1 MGNIESLP
9 VRSDLVGLKPYG
21 APHLDVPVQLN
32 VNENAYPLP
41 DEVVESMRAAVDA
54 HFAGLNRYPDREFD
68 ELRRHLVTYL
78 DGVNARAGSSVDLDP
93 SMIWAGNG
101 SNEVLSHIVQAFGG
115 PGRTVLGF
123 TPSYSMHPL
132 ITTGTGASWQSFERK
147 DDFTLDAET
156 VAAEVARVDPDIV
169 FLCTPNNPTG
179 TSIGLDVIEAAYE
192 NCSGIVIVDEAY
204 AEFSRP
210 AKPSAMTLLEG
221 RPRLVVSRT
230 MSKAFACAG
239 LRLGYAIAAPEL
251 IDVLRLVRLP
261 YHLSEITQ
269 VLACTALEH
278 AEVLLANVDRLIDSR
293 DRMSARLAE
302 VGFAVHASDSNFVL
316 FGNITSPQELWQKL
330 LDRGVLIRDIGIA
343 GHARVNAG
351 TEAETDAFL
360 TAIDEIL
367 AESPGILAAEPS
379 EPSELSESSDSA
391 EPAVAAERQ

>member
-1 MGNIESLP
+1 MIAVGNIDSLP

-21 APHLDVPVQLN
+21 APHLNVPVQLN

-41 DEVVESMRAAVDA
+41 DVVIDSMRSAVDD
-54 HFAGLNRYPDREFD
+54 HFAGLNRYPDREFTA
-68 ELRRHLVTYL
+68 LREHLVTYL
-78 DGVNARAGSSVDLDP
+78 DGVNERAGDTVDLDP
-93 SMIWAGNG
+93 SMIWAANG

-132 ITTGTGASWQSFERK
+132 ITTGTGAEWQHVERK

-156 VAAEVARVDPDIV
+156 VAAEVARANPDIV

-179 TSIGLDVIEAAYE
+179 TSIGLDVIEAAYD
-192 NCSGIVIVDEAY
+192 NCAGIVIVDEAY

-210 AKPSAMTLLEG
+210 AKSSAMTLLDG

-261 YHLSEITQ
+261 YHLSEVTQ

-278 AEVLLANVDRLIDSR
+278 AELLLGNVDRLIDSR
-293 DRMSARLAE
+293 NRMSSHLAE
-302 VGFAVHASDSNFVL
+302 AGFTVHDSDSNFVL
-316 FGNITSPQELWQKL
+316 FGNIASPADLWQKL
-330 LDRGVLIRDIGIA
+330 LDRGILIRDIGIT

-351 TEAETDAFL
+351 TEEETAAFL
-360 TAIDEIL
+360 TAIDDIL
-367 AESPGILAAEPS
+367 AESPDTLEERPQAPTPSSAAPTKGT
-379 EPSELSESSDSA
+379 P
-391 EPAVAAERQ
+391 

>member
-41 DEVVESMRAAVDA
+41 GEVVESMRAAVDA

-78 DGVNARAGSSVDLDP
+78 DGVNARAGSSVELDP

-132 ITTGTGASWQSFERK
+132 ITTGTGAAWQSFERK

-179 TSIGLDVIEAAYE
+179 TSIGLEVIEAAYE

-210 AKPSAMTLLEG
+210 AKLSAMTLLEG

-278 AEVLLANVDRLIDSR
+278 AEVLLGNVDRLIDSR
-293 DRMSARLAE
+293 NRMSAHLAE
-302 VGFAVHASDSNFVL
+302 VGFDVHPSDSNFVL
-316 FGNITSPQELWQKL
+316 FGNISSPQELWQKL

-343 GHARVNAG
+343 GHVRVNAG
-351 TEAETDAFL
+351 TEEETDAFF

-367 AESPGILAAEPS
+367 VESPGILAAEP
-379 EPSELSESSDSA
+379 
-391 EPAVAAERQ
+391 AVAAERQ

>member
-41 DEVVESMRAAVDA
+41 DVVVESMRSAVDA
-54 HFAGLNRYPDREFD
+54 HFSGLNRYPDREFTA
-68 ELRRHLVTYL
+68 LREHLVTYL
-78 DGVNARAGSSVDLDP
+78 TGVNDRAGSPVDLDP
-93 SMIWAGNG
+93 NMIWAANG

-132 ITTGTGASWQSFERK
+132 ITTGTGASWQHVDRK

-156 VAAEVARVDPDIV
+156 VAAEVSRTDPDIV

-179 TSIGLDVIEAAYE
+179 TSIGLDVIEAAYD

-210 AKPSAMTLLEG
+210 AKPSAMTLLQG

-239 LRLGYAIAAPEL
+239 LRLGYAIADPDL

-278 AEVLLANVDRLIDSR
+278 AEVLLGNVDRLIDSR
-293 DRMSARLAE
+293 NRISTHLAAA
-302 VGFAVHASDSNFVL
+302 GFTVHPSDSNFVL
-316 FGNITSPQELWQKL
+316 FGNISSPQELWQKL
-330 LDRGVLIRDIGIA
+330 LDRGVLIRDIGIT

-351 TEAETDAFL
+351 TEEETTAFL
-360 TAIDEIL
+360 QAIDEIL
-367 AESPGILAAEPS
+367 AESPQTLAADPQT
-379 EPSELSESSDSA
+379 LAD
-391 EPAVAAERQ
+391 RD

>member
-1 MGNIESLP
+1 MIAVGNIESLP

-21 APHLDVPVQLN
+21 APHLNVPVQLN

-41 DEVVESMRAAVDA
+41 DVVVDSMRTAVDD
-54 HFAGLNRYPDREFD
+54 HFAGLNRYPDREFTA
-68 ELRRHLVTYL
+68 LREHLVTYL
-78 DGVNARAGSSVDLDP
+78 NGVNERAGDTVELDP
-93 SMIWAGNG
+93 SMIWAANG

-132 ITTGTGASWQSFERK
+132 ITTGTGAEWQHVERK
-147 DDFTLDAET
+147 DDFTLDADT
-156 VAAEVARVDPDIV
+156 VAAEVARANPDIV

-179 TSIGLDVIEAAYE
+179 TSIGLDVIEAAYD
-192 NCSGIVIVDEAY
+192 NCAGIVIVDEAY

-210 AKPSAMTLLEG
+210 AKSSAMTLLEG

-278 AEVLLANVDRLIDSR
+278 AEVLLGNVDRLIDSR
-293 DRMSARLAE
+293 NRMSAHLAE
-302 VGFAVHASDSNFVL
+302 AGFAVHDSDSNFVL
-316 FGNITSPQELWQKL
+316 FGNIASPADLWQKL
-330 LDRGVLIRDIGIA
+330 LDRGVIIRDIGIA
-343 GHARVNAG
+343 NHARVNAG
-351 TEAETDAFL
+351 TEEETEAFL
-360 TAIDEIL
+360 SAIDEIL
-367 AESPGILAAEPS
+367 AESPDVLLERPQTPTPSSAAPTKGT
-379 EPSELSESSDSA
+379 P
-391 EPAVAAERQ
+391 

>member
-1 MGNIESLP
+1 MIAVGNIESLP

-21 APHLDVPVQLN
+21 APHLNVPVQLN

-41 DEVVESMRAAVDA
+41 DVVVDSMRTAVDD
-54 HFAGLNRYPDREFD
+54 HFAGLNRYPDREFTA
-68 ELRRHLVTYL
+68 LREHLVTYL
-78 DGVNARAGSSVDLDP
+78 NGVNERAGDTVELDP
-93 SMIWAGNG
+93 SMIWAANG

-123 TPSYSMHPL
+123 THSYSMHPL
-132 ITTGTGASWQSFERK
+132 ITTGTGAEWQHVERK
-147 DDFTLDAET
+147 DDFTLDADT
-156 VAAEVARVDPDIV
+156 VAAEVARANPDIV

-179 TSIGLDVIEAAYE
+179 TSIGLDVIEAAYD
-192 NCSGIVIVDEAY
+192 NCAGIVIVDEAY

-210 AKPSAMTLLEG
+210 AKSSAMTLLEG

-278 AEVLLANVDRLIDSR
+278 AEVLLGNVDRLIDSR
-293 DRMSARLAE
+293 NRMSAHLAE
-302 VGFAVHASDSNFVL
+302 AGFTVHDSDSNFVL
-316 FGNITSPQELWQKL
+316 FGSIASPADLWQKL
-330 LDRGVLIRDIGIA
+330 LDRGVIIRDIGIA
-343 GHARVNAG
+343 NHARVNAG
-351 TEAETDAFL
+351 TEEETEAFL
-360 TAIDEIL
+360 SAIDEIL
-367 AESPGILAAEPS
+367 AESPDVLLERPQTPTPSSAAPTKGT
-379 EPSELSESSDSA
+379 P
-391 EPAVAAERQ
+391 

>member
-1 MGNIESLP
+1 MIAVGNIDSLP

-21 APHLDVPVQLN
+21 APHLNVPVQLN

-41 DEVVESMRAAVDA
+41 DVVVDSMRAAVDD
-54 HFAGLNRYPDREFD
+54 HFAGLNRYPDREFTA
-68 ELRRHLVTYL
+68 LREHLVTYL
-78 DGVNARAGSSVDLDP
+78 DGVNERAGDSVDLDP
-93 SMIWAGNG
+93 SMIWAANG

-115 PGRTVLGF
+115 PGRTVIGF

-132 ITTGTGASWQSFERK
+132 ITTGTGAEWQHVERK

-156 VAAEVARVDPDIV
+156 VAAEVARANPDIV

-179 TSIGLDVIEAAYE
+179 TSIGLDVIEAAYD
-192 NCSGIVIVDEAY
+192 NCAGIVIVDEAY

-210 AKPSAMTLLEG
+210 AKSSAMTLLEG

-261 YHLSEITQ
+261 YHLSEVTQ

-278 AEVLLANVDRLIDSR
+278 AELLLGNVDRLIDSR
-293 DRMSARLAE
+293 NRMAAHLAE
-302 VGFAVHASDSNFVL
+302 AGFTVHDSDSNFVL
-316 FGNITSPQELWQKL
+316 FGNIASPAELWQKL
-330 LDRGVLIRDIGIA
+330 LDRGVLIRDIGIT

-351 TEAETDAFL
+351 TEAETEAFL
-360 TAIDEIL
+360 TAIDDIL
-367 AESPGILAAEPS
+367 AESPDILADRPQSPTPS
-379 EPSELSESSDSA
+379 SA
-391 EPAVAAERQ
+391 APTKGTP

>member
-210 AKPSAMTLLEG
+210 AKPSAMTLLAG

-269 VLACTALEH
+269 VLACTALDH
-278 AEVLLANVDRLIDSR
+278 AEALLGNVDRLIDSR
-293 DRMSARLAE
+293 NRMSAHLAE
-302 VGFAVHASDSNFVL
+302 VGFAVHPSDSNFVL
-316 FGNITSPQELWQKL
+316 FGNISSPQELWQKL

-351 TEAETDAFL
+351 TEEETDAFL

-367 AESPGILAAEPS
+367 AESPGILAAEPAKPAESS
-379 EPSELSESSDSA
+379 EHSDSA

>member
-9 VRSDLVGLKPYG
+9 VRSDLVGREPYG

-32 VNENAYPLP
+32 VNENAYPIP
-41 DEVVESMRAAVDA
+41 DVVVEAMRAAVDT
-54 HFAGLNRYPDREFD
+54 HLAGLNRYPDREFTA
-68 ELRRHLVTYL
+68 LREHLVDYL
-78 DGVNARAGSSVDLDP
+78 GGVNDRAGTPVDLSP
-93 SMIWAGNG
+93 EMIWAANG

-115 PGRTVLGF
+115 PGRTALGF

-132 ITTGTGASWQSFERK
+132 ITTGTGAEWVHTDR
-147 DDFTLDAET
+147 DDDYGLTAEA

-179 TSIGLDVIEAAYE
+179 TSLGLDVIEAAYE

-210 AKPSAMTLLEG
+210 ALPSAMTLLAG

-251 IDVLRLVRLP
+251 IDTLRLVRLP
-261 YHLSEITQ
+261 YHLSDVTQ

-278 AEVLLANVDRLIDSR
+278 ADLLLGNVDRLIDSR
-293 DRMSARLAE
+293 NAISTRLAE
-302 VGFAVHASDSNFVL
+302 LGFTVHPSDSNFVL
-316 FGNITSPQELWQKL
+316 FGGIARPADLWQKL
-330 LDRGVLIRDIGIA
+330 LDRGILIRDIGIPH
-343 GHARVNAG
+343 HARVNAG
-351 TEAETDAFL
+351 TEAETTAFL
-360 TAIDEIL
+360 SAIGDIVADDPATL
-367 AESPGILAAEPS
+367 
-379 EPSELSESSDSA
+379 LSNH
-391 EPAVAAERQ
+391 